1 MEVRIVKGGRF
12 VRRAVYVG
20 RPTRFGNPYRVEE
33 VGSHEE
39 AVRLYCA
46 WFRERVKD
54 PRFLQAL
61 EALYE
66 RLKRERVLT
75 LSCHC
80 APKPCHAEVIAA
92 WLVER
97 AREEDLKVTVV
108 KGSEYASKA

>member
-1 MEVRIVKGGRF
+1 MRG
-12 VRRAVYVG
+12 AVYVG

-39 AVRLYCA
+39 AVRLYRA
-46 WFRERVKD
+46 WFRERTKD

-61 EALYE
+61 ENLYQ
-66 RLKRERVLT
+66 RLKRNGVLT

-80 APKPCHAEVIAA
+80 APKPCHAEVIAE

-97 AREEDLKVTVV
+97 GGEEDLKVTIV
-108 KGSEYASKA
+108 KGGEHASET

>member
-1 MEVRIVKGGRF
+1 MRG
-12 VRRAVYVG
+12 AVYVG

-33 VGSHEE
+33 VSSHEE
-39 AVRLYCA
+39 AVRLYRA

-66 RLKRERVLT
+66 RLKREKVLT

-80 APKPCHAEVIAA
+80 APKPCHAEIVAE

-97 AREEDLKVTVV
+97 GKKEGRAVRV
-108 KGSEYASKA
+108 KIGGERP